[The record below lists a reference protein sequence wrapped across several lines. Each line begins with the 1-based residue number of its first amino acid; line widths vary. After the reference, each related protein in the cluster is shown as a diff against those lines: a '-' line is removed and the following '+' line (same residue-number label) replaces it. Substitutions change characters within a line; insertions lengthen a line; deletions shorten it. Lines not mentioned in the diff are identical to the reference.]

1 MVNDSLPISEVITQE
16 LYLGSEK
23 FWCLLQQPFL
33 HPFRFWHP
41 FSIDLNIKSNN
52 NAKCKFTFSSIFCTM
67 AHKMSRCHVSGIGC
81 MQWWKSFR
89 NWIRC
94 SSERTSS
101 VPRFTA
107 SSRLID
113 YHFSIWIKLFHK
125 FLPNLQKIWWSKI
138 QFFFISNLNLVFYW
152 NFCTV
157 FKIQTRLPHKS
168 WNKLIKS

>member
-1 MVNDSLPISEVITQE
+1 MINARGQTPLSANVILPGNLKFYRLVNDSLPISEVITQE

-67 AHKMSRCHVSGIGC
+67 VHKMSRCHVSGIGC
-81 MQWWKSFR
+81 MQRRKSFR

-94 SSERTSS
+94 SRALPQTQDLQQ
-101 VPRFTA
+101 VQD
-107 SSRLID
+107 L
-113 YHFSIWIKLFHK
+113 SI
-125 FLPNLQKIWWSKI
+125 
-138 QFFFISNLNLVFYW
+138 
-152 NFCTV
+152 TV
-157 FKIQTRLPHKS
+157 FQFKLNCSTSFYQICTRFDVQTINLS
-168 WNKLIKS
+168 SFL